1 MDWLGTQALAFGRE
15 VGEWRF
21 DSVALAEEIGLTVKL
36 TRFRI
41 ERKNWFDRA
50 SCPPVRQLQ
59 RQLESGLQNFAL
71 LRGIGS
77 GHPDAP
83 LALGVETLAYRSRA
97 RMIAIA
103 LG

>member
-1 MDWLGTQALAFGRE
+1 MACSSISAPR
-15 VGEWRF
+15 
-21 DSVALAEEIGLTVKL
+21 
-36 TRFRI
+36 
-41 ERKNWFDRA
+41 
-50 SCPPVRQLQ
+50 VRHQ
-59 RQLESGLQNFAL
+59 RHLESGLQNLAE

-97 RMIAIA
+97 RMIPIA

>member
-1 MDWLGTQALAFGRE
+1 MAFGQE

-83 LALGVETLAYRSRA
+83 LALGVETVAYRSRA
-97 RMIAIA
+97 PMIAIA

>member
-1 MDWLGTQALAFGRE
+1 MACCSISAPR
-15 VGEWRF
+15 VG
-21 DSVALAEEIGLTVKL
+21 
-36 TRFRI
+36 
-41 ERKNWFDRA
+41 
-50 SCPPVRQLQ
+50 QLQ
-59 RQLESGLQNFAL
+59 RHLESGLQNLAL

-97 RMIAIA
+97 RMISIA

>member
-1 MDWLGTQALAFGRE
+1 MACSSISAPR
-15 VGEWRF
+15 
-21 DSVALAEEIGLTVKL
+21 
-36 TRFRI
+36 
-41 ERKNWFDRA
+41 
-50 SCPPVRQLQ
+50 VRHLQ
-59 RQLESGLQNFAL
+59 RDFESGLQNLAL

-83 LALGVETLAYRSRA
+83 LALGVETLSYRSMA

>member
-1 MDWLGTQALAFGRE
+1 
-15 VGEWRF
+15 
-21 DSVALAEEIGLTVKL
+21 
-36 TRFRI
+36 
-41 ERKNWFDRA
+41 
-50 SCPPVRQLQ
+50 
-59 RQLESGLQNFAL
+59 LESGLQNLAL

-83 LALGVETLAYRSRA
+83 LALGVETLAYRSSA